1 MPLSLALLLCTGDDL
16 LYDLM
21 PSSRSGCRT
30 YMSSAIKKIVE
41 LGIEE
46 EELGPE
52 AFEVFERRGG
62 MRWRAYVSYASSSG
76 ATSGS
81 S

>member
-1 MPLSLALLLCTGDDL
+1 MWG
-16 LYDLM
+16 YY
-21 PSSRSGCRT
+21 G
-30 YMSSAIKKIVE
+30 YMSCALGYMSCAIKQIVE
-41 LGIEE
+41 RGIE

-62 MRWRAYVSYASSSG
+62 MRWRAYISHASSSG